1 MGVIIK
7 KADDGSVTIENEYG
21 KTFELSEQEARDLR
35 ILLQL
40 EDLKVDIHE
49 LVEELDGEYIS
60 VGSYDGPQEEFE
72 EEVYDHLSG
81 GLEETGEYPSLEY
94 EEEVIMDLARE
105 YGIEYDED
113 EEDDDEED
121 E

>member
-7 KADDGSVTIENEYG
+7 KADDGSVTIENETG

-49 LVEELDGEYIS
+49 FVDDYDGEWIS
-60 VGSYDGPQEEFE
+60 IGSYDGTQEEFE
-72 EEVYDHLSG
+72 DEVYDKLHTSVELG
-81 GLEETGEYPSLEY
+81 VYPPQECLEKAIFDT
-94 EEEVIMDLARE
+94 ARE
-105 YGIEYDED
+105 YGIYI
-113 EEDDDEED
+113 DDDEE
-121 E
+121 EE